1 MNFSRSSVADHL
13 PVCALAAALGIA
25 LAGCN
30 PKDGV
35 REYAD
40 GLAAYEARSL
50 EKAGK
55 LFAKSVAYAPG
66 NVDALV
72 MLARVQCDLG
82 AMSDAGDTIAKAVA
96 LAPDAPDVALL
107 DAEIALYAGDIAR
120 AVSRFTA
127 VAEDAK
133 LAKEKL
139 AKKS

>member
-66 NVDALV
+66 NVDVPLFSTKTGKGIGSFVGISTAL
-72 MLARVQCDLG
+72 
-82 AMSDAGDTIAKAVA
+82 
-96 LAPDAPDVALL
+96 
-107 DAEIALYAGDIAR
+107 R
-120 AVSRFTA
+120 AFSIQMTPKR
-127 VAEDAK
+127 
-133 LAKEKL
+133 LPNL
-139 AKKS
+139 